1 MASYSQMLLEND
13 PSTQSYSA
21 NVNVARSIAGQEQLR
36 KTRTGRNPYVTQGQ
50 RIESGMLTGVSPV
63 QLAGITSTKN
73 LKNLI
78 PFQEERKSIYEFGKT
93 SIGRIYSKNQNRTDF
108 LGLSEDAEIGD
119 AGFARL
125 QQGYLHTQPK
135 NVRPNTI
142 KRRKNEANNLIRE
155 YRAYIAKL
163 EEENK
168 KRKESQL
175 SAIEKASNLRT
186 I

>member
-50 RIESGMLTGVSPV
+50 RMESGMLTGVSPV

-73 LKNLI
+73 LKNLT

-93 SIGRIYSKNQNRTDF
+93 SIGRIYKKNQNRTDF
-108 LGLSEDAEIGD
+108 LGLSEDAKIGD
-119 AGFARL
+119 TGFARL
-125 QQGYLHTQPK
+125 KEGLLHTK
-135 NVRPNTI
+135 RRGKKDNTI
-142 KRRKNEANNLIRE
+142 DRRSREANNLIRE
-155 YRAYIAKL
+155 YQTYV
-163 EEENK
+163 
-168 KRKESQL
+168 
-175 SAIEKASNLRT
+175 
-186 I
+186 